1 LNSFNIGG
9 YLESLV
15 FCFFNFCLE
24 DTLPAVKLNHLNVVE
39 DFGDLRMNFTVQI
52 AHLILLGLNK
62 FGFLIQDQ
70 SATYTDCAS
79 NNEIRAKH
87 VKAVAA

>member
-39 DFGDLRMNFTVQI
+39 DFTEFGLVFCVQVFF
-52 AHLILLGLNK
+52 LFPLGLETSIVIRQSKNK
-62 FGFLIQDQ
+62 
-70 SATYTDCAS
+70 
-79 NNEIRAKH
+79 AK
-87 VKAVAA
+87 AE